1 MEISKFFV
9 GRGRKG
15 QAVFPPLVLLRG
27 REGVVQNWNG
37 KTTESGRAKVAR
49 SGGLKW
55 KVCAIPAGAWESMS
69 KKLLVKKQNPI
80 DISFSDKP

>member
-15 QAVFPPLVLLRG
+15 QAVFLPLVLLRG

-37 KTTESGRAKVAR
+37 KTTQADQR
-49 SGGLKW
+49 SVSAWGGL
-55 KVCAIPAGAWESMS
+55 
-69 KKLLVKKQNPI
+69 
-80 DISFSDKP
+80 